1 MKYTKYIIGVLIG
14 VLILSSV
21 SASASTLQGYQGG
34 TGISTATSSDVGKV
48 LTVSSSTPYLT
59 YTLSVATGGFT
70 TSTLAGLQDIV
81 WQLQSGNNLLSITT
95 STLPSTITLTVTTTP
110 TFSSLNVSATTTLN
124 GVVIAGTGYTPYPEY
139 TFGPDTNTGLDSSA
153 PDVMNLVNGGTNTIT
168 MTSSNR
174 VGIGTS
180 TPATKLVVNGTSTVA
195 GNSIVSGQM
204 TISSLGTG
212 LVKSTAGA
220 LGNATSGTDY
230 APATSG
236 SSILKGNGSGGFS
249 AATNGTDYLASSTI
263 NVGTGLSKTSD
274 SASTTFTNTGVTST
288 VAGTNITQ
296 SVNGGTVTINTTTT
310 PSFTTVNGIN
320 PSTFL
325 TNVTN
330 PKVIQWSASYSTSTQ
345 TFTEPIFTFQ
355 TTSTIQKIYVA
366 SRDSANTLDWNL
378 MYSTD
383 LTAATS
389 TMFKVL
395 SATRTT
401 TSTPTSAKLITSFA
415 SSTPGLGQTLTL
427 WSEKASSTITSFTIW
442 YTEQ

>member
-274 SASTTFTNTGVTST
+274 SASTTLVNTGVTSI
-288 VAGTNITQ
+288 VAGTNITV
-296 SVNGGTVTINTTTT
+296 SNATGTVTVNTTTT
-310 PSFTTVNGIN
+310 PSFTSLTFPDGTKK
-320 PSTFL
+320 STAYKDLAF
-325 TNVTN
+325 NVYNT
-330 PKVIQWSASYSTSTQ
+330 SST
-345 TFTEPIFTFQ
+345 
-355 TTSTIQKIYVA
+355 
-366 SRDSANTLDWNL
+366 
-378 MYSTD
+378 
-383 LTAATS
+383 TA
-389 TMFKVL
+389 VG
-395 SATRTT
+395 
-401 TSTPTSAKLITSFA
+401 A
-415 SSTPGLGQTLTL
+415 SSTVQKIFYKAMTLTQVDC
-427 WSEKASSTITSFTIW
+427 STDGSSITIQADIRSSSTPQTYGTSSFSGLVCLSTGASTTTFSNANISAGQVLNFW
-442 YTEQ
+442 PSSVPNATTTVRVNFRLKEQ

>member
-230 APATSG
+230 QAPIT
-236 SSILKGNGSGGFS
+236 FP
-249 AATNGTDYLASSTI
+249 
-263 NVGTGLSKTSD
+263 LSY
-274 SASTTFTNTGVTST
+274 ASTTPPTILGGTGISVSTANGTSTITNTGVTSLT
-288 VAGTNITQ
+288 ASSSIGLSSAT
-296 SVNGGTVTINTTTT
+296 GTVNIGAKGY
-310 PSFTTVNGIN
+310 P
-320 PSTFL
+320 
-325 TNVTN
+325 
-330 PKVIQWSASYSTSTQ
+330 IQALFQYSTST
-345 TFTEPIFTFQ
+345 TYWDDVIFIPRA
-355 TTSTIQKIYVA
+355 TSTITNVA
-366 SRDSANTLDWNL
+366 CVNKNPSDSVTLNFFYGASANT
-378 MYSTD
+378 
-383 LTAATS
+383 ATS
-389 TMFKVL
+389 SAFKL
-395 SATRTT
+395 FSSDQTITS
-401 TSTPTSAKLITSFA
+401 TSTPTILTINA
-415 SSTPGLGQTLTL
+415 SSTPSNNQPLRMAVYN
-427 WSEKASSTITSFTIW
+427 ASSTTHCTLN
-442 YTEQ
+442 YYEN